1 WNQSFPPLSLPAMLA
16 ESVARRGD
24 APMLD
29 FMGRR
34 FSYREVAGGV
44 ARVARGLQQRGI
56 GKGNCVG
63 LFLPNVPHYVA
74 AYYGALA
81 AGATVVNFSP
91 LYTIAE
97 LEAQVED
104 SGTDLLFT
112 ISAAALLPTALA
124 VLDGSSLKQLVVGS
138 VAGGLP
144 AAKSV
149 LYRLFKRR

>member
-1 WNQSFPPLSLPAMLA
+1 MIRRPPSSTPIDTLFPYTTLFRS
-16 ESVARRGD
+16 SR
-24 APMLD
+24 
-29 FMGRR
+29 
-34 FSYREVAGGV
+34 
-44 ARVARGLQQRGI
+44 I
-56 GKGNCVG
+56 G

-91 LYTIAE
+91 LYTPRE

-104 SGTDLLFT
+104 SGTDLLVT
-112 ISAAALLPTALA
+112 VSAAALLPTALA

-144 AAKSV
+144 AANSL
-149 LYRLFKRR
+149 LYRLFRRGRSDARRVGKEWVRPCRSRGWPD

>member
-1 WNQSFPPLSLPAMLA
+1 M
-16 ESVARRGD
+16 
-24 APMLD
+24 
-29 FMGRR
+29 
-34 FSYREVAGGV
+34 
-44 ARVARGLQQRGI
+44 
-56 GKGNCVG
+56 G

-91 LYTIAE
+91 LYTPRE

-104 SGTDLLFT
+104 SGTDLLVT
-112 ISAAALLPTALA
+112 VSAAALLPTALA

-144 AAKSV
+144 AAKSL
-149 LYRLFKRR
+149 LYRLFRRGEVAALPDDPRITRFSALIANEDRKSTRLNSRHSCASRMP